1 MLAGKA
7 VEAPSPEVFQG
18 QTGLEPVKLDLIGG
32 VNLFPAG
39 MLELRD
45 LCGALK
51 HVLFH
56 DSINFFLLM
65 PGGPEL
71 CSVI

>member
-1 MLAGKA
+1 M
-7 VEAPSPEVFQG
+7 EAPSPEVFQG

-56 DSINFFLLM
+56 DSINFFFINARGTRIVQCDLNF
-65 PGGPEL
+65 
-71 CSVI
+71 